1 MPWFWTDD
9 LADLLIEHEGVRPES
24 LTEWKLRPVA
34 IAVADNTDPVD
45 VARALLGVESE
56 AVA

>member
-9 LADLLIEHEGVRPES
+9 LADLLIDQDGYRPDS
-24 LTEWKLRPVA
+24 LTEWTQRPA
-34 IAVADNTDPVD
+34 ALAVPDGTDPLEY
-45 VARALLGVESE
+45 ARSLTSSDGE